1 MDPKDLA
8 EKIMSQIFDNN
19 ETIHEAKDPN
29 EEEDEEGDEDEGD
42 DDQDE
47 GDEDD
52 SEDESEESDSEP
64 TSGGQNKTQGGV
76 GRGAQT
82 LQMKPSS
89 ASGEMGGSGGGHG
102 GGDNASNRDANGGGT
117 VNPDGKGFQTTT
129 STVDSS
135 EAMRSSLNM
144 KSSWASPQMP
154 MFDRGQVAED
164 IKVMFGGSDELSE
177 EFVNK
182 AADIYEATMLHNLG
196 LVTESLIEQFQGRLE
211 ETVQVVAEKL
221 EQNIDEYLGY
231 VVEEWMKENK
241 LAAESGLR
249 TEIAENFISGLRNLF
264 TESYIEIPE
273 DRVNAFDEMAIAV
286 SSLEERVSAEMK
298 NNVALIQEIKNL
310 KATAIFE
317 EETKTLSNVAA
328 EKMRGLVE
336 NLNFD
341 NADSFRGKVQT
352 LVEGFQK
359 KTSAPK
365 MLREINH
372 DSTVS
377 DEPQEDVKPEVSNV
391 MQMYMN
397 TLDRTLKQ

>member
-1 MDPKDLA
+1 MIHSIASTFRDA
-8 EKIMSQIFDNN
+8 TNDNN
-19 ETIHEAKDPN
+19 RSEN
-29 EEEDEEGDEDEGD
+29 ED
-42 DDQDE
+42 
-47 GDEDD
+47 
-52 SEDESEESDSEP
+52 EDESEESDSEP

-76 GRGAQT
+76 ARGAQS

-89 ASGEMGGSGGGHG
+89 ASPEMGGSSGGQ
-102 GGDNASNRDANGGGT
+102 GDSSANRDANGGGT

-129 STVDSS
+129 PTMDSS

-144 KSSWASPQMP
+144 KPSFASPQMP

-317 EETKTLSNVAA
+317 EETKGLSNVAA

-365 MLREINH
+365 MLKEINH

-377 DEPQEDVKPEVSNV
+377 DEPQEDKPEVSNV

>member
-29 EEEDEEGDEDEGD
+29 EEEDEEGDDYEDEGD
-42 DDQDE
+42 EDE

-64 TSGGQNKTQGGV
+64 TPGGQNKTQGGV
-76 GRGAQT
+76 ARGAQS

-89 ASGEMGGSGGGHG
+89 ASAEMGGASGGR
-102 GGDNASNRDANGGGT
+102 GDSSANRDANGGGT

-129 STVDSS
+129 PTVDSS

-144 KSSWASPQMP
+144 KPSFSSPQMP

-211 ETVQVVAEKL
+211 ETVQVVAEKQ

-249 TEIAENFISGLRNLF
+249 TEIAENFISGLLNLF

-365 MLREINH
+365 MLKEINH

>member
-29 EEEDEEGDEDEGD
+29 EEEDEEGDDDQEEGD

-47 GDEDD
+47 EDD

-76 GRGAQT
+76 ARGAQS

-89 ASGEMGGSGGGHG
+89 ASAEMGGSSGGQ
-102 GGDNASNRDANGGGT
+102 GDSSMNRDANGGGT

-129 STVDSS
+129 PTVDSS

-144 KSSWASPQMP
+144 KPSFSSPQMP

-317 EETKTLSNVAA
+317 EETKSLSNVAA

-365 MLREINH
+365 MLKEINH

-377 DEPQEDVKPEVSNV
+377 DEPQEDKPEVSNV

>member
-89 ASGEMGGSGGGHG
+89 ASAEMGGSSGGG

-317 EETKTLSNVAA
+317 EETKSLSNVAA

-359 KTSAPK
+359 KTSEPK

>member
-29 EEEDEEGDEDEGD
+29 EEEDEEGDDDQEEGD
-42 DDQDE
+42 DDQEEEYDS
-47 GDEDD
+47 ED
-52 SEDESEESDSEP
+52 EDESEESDSEP
-64 TSGGQNKTQGGV
+64 ASGGENKTQGGV
-76 GRGAQT
+76 ARSAQS
-82 LQMKPSS
+82 LQMKSSS
-89 ASGEMGGSGGGHG
+89 ASPEMGGASGGQ
-102 GGDNASNRDANGGGT
+102 GDSSANRDANGGGT

-129 STVDSS
+129 PTVDNS
-135 EAMRSSLNM
+135 EAMRSTLNM
-144 KSSWASPQMP
+144 KPSFSSPQMP

-317 EETKTLSNVAA
+317 EETKGLSNVAA

-365 MLREINH
+365 MLKEINH

-377 DEPQEDVKPEVSNV
+377 DEPQEDKPEVSNV
-391 MQMYMN
+391 MQTYLN

>member
-29 EEEDEEGDEDEGD
+29 EEEDEEGDDDQEEGD

-47 GDEDD
+47 DD
-52 SEDESEESDSEP
+52 SEEESEESDSEP

-76 GRGAQT
+76 ARGAQS

-89 ASGEMGGSGGGHG
+89 ASAEMGGASGGQ
-102 GGDNASNRDANGGGT
+102 GDSSANRDANGGGT

-129 STVDSS
+129 PTVDSS

-144 KSSWASPQMP
+144 KPSFSSPQMP

-221 EQNIDEYLGY
+221 EKNIDEYLGY

-317 EETKTLSNVAA
+317 EETKSLSNVAA

-359 KTSAPK
+359 KTSTPK
-365 MLREINH
+365 MLKEINH

>member
-19 ETIHEAKDPN
+19 ETIQEAKDKY
-29 EEEDEEGDEDEGD
+29 EEEDEDEDEDEGD
-42 DDQDE
+42 EDE

-76 GRGAQT
+76 ARGAQS

-89 ASGEMGGSGGGHG
+89 ASAEMSGSSGGL

-129 STVDSS
+129 PTMDSS
-135 EAMRSSLNM
+135 EAGRSSLNM
-144 KSSWASPQMP
+144 KPSFASPQMP

-365 MLREINH
+365 MLKEINH

>member
-19 ETIHEAKDPN
+19 ETIQEAKDKY
-29 EEEDEEGDEDEGD
+29 EEEDEEGDDDQEEGD

-47 GDEDD
+47 EDD

-76 GRGAQT
+76 ARGAQS

-89 ASGEMGGSGGGHG
+89 ASAEMGGSSGGR
-102 GGDNASNRDANGGGT
+102 GDSSMNRDANGGGT

-129 STVDSS
+129 PTMDSS

-144 KSSWASPQMP
+144 KPSWASPQMP

-286 SSLEERVSAEMK
+286 SSLEERVSTEMK

-317 EETKTLSNVAA
+317 EETKSLSNVAA

-377 DEPQEDVKPEVSNV
+377 DEPQEDKPEVSNV

-397 TLDRTLKQ
+397 TLDKTLKQ

>member
-19 ETIHEAKDPN
+19 ETIQEAKDKY
-29 EEEDEEGDEDEGD
+29 EEEDEDEDEGD
-42 DDQDE
+42 EEGEEE

-52 SEDESEESDSEP
+52 SEDEDESEESDSEP

-76 GRGAQT
+76 ARGAQS

-89 ASGEMGGSGGGHG
+89 ASPEMGGASGGQ
-102 GGDNASNRDANGGGT
+102 GDSSANRDANGGGT

-129 STVDSS
+129 PTVDSS

-144 KSSWASPQMP
+144 KPSFASPQMP

-317 EETKTLSNVAA
+317 EETKSLSNVAA

-365 MLREINH
+365 MLKEINH

-377 DEPQEDVKPEVSNV
+377 DEPQEDKPEISNV

-397 TLDRTLKQ
+397 TLDKTFKQ

>member
-29 EEEDEEGDEDEGD
+29 EEEDEERDEDEGD

-89 ASGEMGGSGGGHG
+89 ASAEMGGSSGGG

-241 LAAESGLR
+241 LATESGLR

-359 KTSAPK
+359 KTSEPK

>member
-29 EEEDEEGDEDEGD
+29 EEEDEEGDDDQEEGD

-47 GDEDD
+47 EDD

-76 GRGAQT
+76 ARGAQS

-89 ASGEMGGSGGGHG
+89 ASAEMGGSSGGQ
-102 GGDNASNRDANGGGT
+102 GDSSMNRDANGGGT

-129 STVDSS
+129 PTVDSS

-144 KSSWASPQMP
+144 KPSFASPQMP

-317 EETKTLSNVAA
+317 EETKSLSNVAA

-365 MLREINH
+365 MLKEINH

-377 DEPQEDVKPEVSNV
+377 DEPQEDKPEVSNV

>member
-19 ETIHEAKDPN
+19 ETIQEAKDKY
-29 EEEDEEGDEDEGD
+29 EEEDEEGD

-47 GDEDD
+47 GDDDQDEEDD

-76 GRGAQT
+76 ARGAQS

-89 ASGEMGGSGGGHG
+89 ASAEMGGSSGGR
-102 GGDNASNRDANGGGT
+102 GDSSMNRDANGGGT

-129 STVDSS
+129 PTMDSS

-144 KSSWASPQMP
+144 KPSFASPQMP

-365 MLREINH
+365 MLKEINH

>member
-1 MDPKDLA
+1 MDSKDLA
-8 EKIMSQIFDNN
+8 DKIMSQIFDNN

-29 EEEDEEGDEDEGD
+29 EEEDEEGDDDQEEGD

-47 GDEDD
+47 EDD

-76 GRGAQT
+76 ARGAQS

-89 ASGEMGGSGGGHG
+89 ASAEMGGSSGGQ
-102 GGDNASNRDANGGGT
+102 GDSSMNRDANGGGT

-129 STVDSS
+129 PTVDSS

-144 KSSWASPQMP
+144 KPSFASPQMP

-317 EETKTLSNVAA
+317 EETKSLSNVAA

-365 MLREINH
+365 MLKEINH

-377 DEPQEDVKPEVSNV
+377 DEPQEDKPEVSNV

>member
-29 EEEDEEGDEDEGD
+29 EEEDEEGDEYEDEGD
-42 DDQDE
+42 EDE

-76 GRGAQT
+76 ARGAQS

-89 ASGEMGGSGGGHG
+89 ASAEMDGSSGGQ
-102 GGDNASNRDANGGGT
+102 GDSSMNRDANGGGT

-129 STVDSS
+129 PTVDSS

-144 KSSWASPQMP
+144 KPSFASPQMP

-317 EETKTLSNVAA
+317 EETKSLSNVAA

-365 MLREINH
+365 MLKEINH

>member
-29 EEEDEEGDEDEGD
+29 EEEDEEGDDDQEEGD

-47 GDEDD
+47 EDD

-76 GRGAQT
+76 ARGAQS

-89 ASGEMGGSGGGHG
+89 ASAEMGGASGGR
-102 GGDNASNRDANGGGT
+102 GDSSANRDANGGGT

-129 STVDSS
+129 PTVDSS

-144 KSSWASPQMP
+144 KPSFASPQMP

-317 EETKTLSNVAA
+317 EETKSLSNVAA

-365 MLREINH
+365 MLKEINH

>member
-29 EEEDEEGDEDEGD
+29 EEEDEEGDDDQEEGD

-47 GDEDD
+47 EDD

-64 TSGGQNKTQGGV
+64 VSGGENKTQGGV
-76 GRGAQT
+76 ARGAQS

-89 ASGEMGGSGGGHG
+89 ASAEMGGSSGGQ
-102 GGDNASNRDANGGGT
+102 GDSSMNRDANGGGT

-129 STVDSS
+129 PTVDNS
-135 EAMRSSLNM
+135 EAMRSTLNM
-144 KSSWASPQMP
+144 KPSFSSPQMP

-365 MLREINH
+365 MLKEINH

-377 DEPQEDVKPEVSNV
+377 DEPQEDKPEVSNV
-391 MQMYMN
+391 MQTYLN

>member
-29 EEEDEEGDEDEGD
+29 EEEDEDGDEDEGD

-89 ASGEMGGSGGGHG
+89 ASAEMGGSSGGG

-241 LAAESGLR
+241 LATESGLR

-359 KTSAPK
+359 KTSEPK

>member
-89 ASGEMGGSGGGHG
+89 ASAEMGGSSGGL
-102 GGDNASNRDANGGGT
+102 GGDNASHRDANGGGT

-196 LVTESLIEQFQGRLE
+196 LVNESLIEQFQGRLE

-241 LAAESGLR
+241 LATESGLR

-359 KTSAPK
+359 KTSEPK

>member
-1 MDPKDLA
+1 MDPKELA

-29 EEEDEEGDEDEGD
+29 EEEDEEGDEYEDEGD
-42 DDQDE
+42 EDE

-76 GRGAQT
+76 ARGAQS

-89 ASGEMGGSGGGHG
+89 ASAEMGGASGGR
-102 GGDNASNRDANGGGT
+102 GDSSMNRDANGGGT

-129 STVDSS
+129 PTVDSS

-144 KSSWASPQMP
+144 KPSFASPQMP

-365 MLREINH
+365 MLKEINH

>member
-89 ASGEMGGSGGGHG
+89 ASAEMGGSSGGG

-359 KTSAPK
+359 KTSEPK

>member
-89 ASGEMGGSGGGHG
+89 ASAEMGGSSGGL

-359 KTSAPK
+359 KTSEPK

>member
-1 MDPKDLA
+1 MDPKELA

-29 EEEDEEGDEDEGD
+29 EEEDEEGDEYEDEGD
-42 DDQDE
+42 EDE

-76 GRGAQT
+76 ARGAQS

-89 ASGEMGGSGGGHG
+89 ASPEMGGASGGQ
-102 GGDNASNRDANGGGT
+102 GDSSANRDANGGGT

-129 STVDSS
+129 PTMDSS

-144 KSSWASPQMP
+144 KPSFASPQMP

-231 VVEEWMKENK
+231 V
-241 LAAESGLR
+241 
-249 TEIAENFISGLRNLF
+249 
-264 TESYIEIPE
+264 
-273 DRVNAFDEMAIAV
+273 
-286 SSLEERVSAEMK
+286 
-298 NNVALIQEIKNL
+298 IK
-310 KATAIFE
+310 K
-317 EETKTLSNVAA
+317 
-328 EKMRGLVE
+328 
-336 NLNFD
+336 
-341 NADSFRGKVQT
+341 
-352 LVEGFQK
+352 
-359 KTSAPK
+359 
-365 MLREINH
+365 
-372 DSTVS
+372 
-377 DEPQEDVKPEVSNV
+377 
-391 MQMYMN
+391 
-397 TLDRTLKQ
+397 